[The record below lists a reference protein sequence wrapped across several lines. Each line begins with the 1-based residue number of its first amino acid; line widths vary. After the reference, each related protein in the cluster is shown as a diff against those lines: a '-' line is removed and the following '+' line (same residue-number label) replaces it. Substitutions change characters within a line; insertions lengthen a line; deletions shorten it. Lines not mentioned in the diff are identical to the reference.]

1 MDNQEQPKNFLRII
15 ESPDGKLKKGS
26 FVPVEFT
33 KDGKL
38 RITGEAIEVPKEK
51 IKD

>member
-1 MDNQEQPKNFLRII
+1 MTAQEQPKNFLRII
-15 ESPDGKLKKGS
+15 ESPDGKLKKGD

-38 RITGEAIEVPKEK
+38 RVTGEPIKVDPEK